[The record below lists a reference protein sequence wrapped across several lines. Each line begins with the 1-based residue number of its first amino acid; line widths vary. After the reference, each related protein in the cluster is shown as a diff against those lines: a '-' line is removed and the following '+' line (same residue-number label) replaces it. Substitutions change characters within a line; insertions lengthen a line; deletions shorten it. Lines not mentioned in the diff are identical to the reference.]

1 MKKICSALFIAGLL
15 VVSSCGDGGGSP
27 QSRATS
33 LCDCM
38 KESGLDG
45 LDMDNVE
52 KEAKKVDEKKQKK
65 LAKCVAGVLTDMQK
79 DMKGMKDKKAKSDYT
94 RELMKGF
101 IDSECADKFFEEL
114 PYSDVE
120 SELPEIIK
128 ALEKGEVPGFGY
140 GSKGSSESSTSGI
153 NDCGEYTITIYS
165 DGDGVEE
172 DCYGPGC
179 DCR

>member
-1 MKKICSALFIAGLL
+1 MKKIVSVLFITGLF

-33 LCDCM
+33 MCDCM

-45 LDMDNVE
+45 LDMDNAE

-65 LAKCVAGVLTDMQK
+65 FAKCVASVLKDMQK

-101 IDSECADKFFEEL
+101 IDSECADKFFEGL

-120 SELPEIIK
+120 SGLPEIIK
-128 ALEKGEVPGFGY
+128 ALEKGEVPGFG
-140 GSKGSSESSTSGI
+140 SKGASESSTSGI
-153 NDCGEYTITIYS
+153 NDCGEYTITQYS
-165 DGDGVEE
+165 DGDGMEE